1 MENIPLLSGKGRE
14 RSVSPRRKQ
23 LAGLFD
29 NLSISPAA
37 SMTTSASMRSV
48 ISSAFTTRGWPP
60 SISTASCVNES
71 RLFYTIS
78 MNSSARA
85 YIPLDDDSPKDLF
98 KKATDFYKVIQEK
111 LKGKGSVG
119 TALISDTLTRHLG
132 TVVFGSNYIERAG
145 LNLEET
151 NKICERIFRGEFVD
165 PEKIPER

>member
-29 NLSISPAA
+29 NLSISPVA
-37 SMTTSASMRSV
+37 STTTSASMRSA

-60 SISTASCVNES
+60 SKASRVNEN

-78 MNSSARA
+78 MDSSARA
-85 YIPLDDDSPKDLF
+85 YVLDDDSPKDLF

-111 LKGKGSVG
+111 LKEKGSDG
-119 TALISDTLTRHLG
+119 TAFISDTLTRYLG
-132 TVVFGSNYIERAG
+132 TVIFGSNYIERAG
-145 LNLEET
+145 LNMEET
-151 NKICERIFRGEFVD
+151 IKICERIFRGEFVD
-165 PEKIPER
+165 PEKIPEK